1 MKLIINY
8 TIVILVVLGMLSGF
22 GAWLLAETQNRVDNG
37 VTGVMLQLSLLVD
50 SLKDTNVRLDRLI
63 DLHMTHD

>member
-22 GAWLLAETQNRVDNG
+22 GAWLLAETQDRVDNG
-37 VTGVMLQLSLLVD
+37 VSGVAIQMSLLVD
-50 SLKDTNVRLDRLI
+50 MLGETNARLDRLI
-63 DLHMTHD
+63 DLHMAHD

>member
-22 GAWLLAETQNRVDNG
+22 GAWLLAETQDRVDNG
-37 VTGVMLQLSLLVD
+37 VTGVTLQLSLLVD
-50 SLKDTNVRLDRLI
+50 SLKETNTRLDRLI